1 MINRLIKI
9 DIKSR
14 TCYFL
19 DNMIIIRNLDLNK
32 IKICETLYQN
42 IFIYNTGYVTFKH
55 LEYVKT
61 YI

>member
-19 DNMIIIRNLDLNK
+19 DNMIIIRNLDLNE
-32 IKICETLYQN
+32 IKIYETLYQKYFYLLYW
-42 IFIYNTGYVTFKH
+42 ICDVQTF
-55 LEYVKT
+55 
-61 YI
+61 